1 LYSEPDCASAPTGSI
16 RFLFVSYSF
25 PIRFLFV
32 PFVQAKPMKKLLST
46 VVLGLCLAALPAAS
60 HAQITYFSADLNGA
74 NESPANASP
83 AIGTAL
89 ITTDTGLN
97 TMRVQVTF
105 TGLQG
110 NVTAAHIHS
119 ATAVAG
125 TGTAGS
131 YDQTFD
137 MTLASSYRAGF
148 ITANGGTPSS
158 AQAALFSS
166 FSDGKAYLNIHTS
179 SFSGGEIRGF
189 LQVVPEPSTV
199 AFGIIAAGSVLGL
212 IARRRRS

>member
-1 LYSEPDCASAPTGSI
+1 
-16 RFLFVSYSF
+16 
-25 PIRFLFV
+25 
-32 PFVQAKPMKKLLST
+32 MKKLLST
-46 VVLGLCLAALPAAS
+46 VVLGSCLAALPAAS

-125 TGTAGS
+125 TGTAGVATPTPSFPGFPSGVTSGS

>member
-1 LYSEPDCASAPTGSI
+1 
-16 RFLFVSYSF
+16 
-25 PIRFLFV
+25 
-32 PFVQAKPMKKLLST
+32 
-46 VVLGLCLAALPAAS
+46 
-60 HAQITYFSADLNGA
+60 
-74 NESPANASP
+74 
-83 AIGTAL
+83 
-89 ITTDTGLN
+89 
-97 TMRVQVTF
+97 MRVQVTF

-119 ATAVAG
+119 ATTVAG
-125 TGTAGS
+125 TGTASVATPTPSFPGFPSGVTSGS

-137 MTLASSYRAGF
+137 MTLASSYRAGYLSGF
-148 ITANGGTPSS
+148 GNSTAA